1 MCAYHCVSAS
11 AATRVSNTA
20 PVHFAALLG
29 LVGRVSG
36 FAHLPRAGG
45 NEGKFF
51 TAAFAPPRDLSTF
64 NSKHG
69 NIKEGSLRSRY
80 TTVLFVV
87 PPRVREL
94 SSRRKGRHT
103 AARCV
108 TRRGLATSTVVSMA
122 AAAAAAAD
130 GEAGKGIAF
139 RTTDFARRRN
149 NDAGSVAFVTG
160 ANRGIGIEVTRQLLE
175 RTKGAF
181 RCAVV
186 LSVLLLLIRLYA
198 VGYIVRPYFQKL
210 PTKADFNNSHASVT
224 TCYA

>member
-1 MCAYHCVSAS
+1 MSAYHCVSAS

-29 LVGRVSG
+29 LVSRVSG

-45 NEGKFF
+45 NAGKFF
-51 TAAFAPPRDLSTF
+51 TAAFAPPRGLSIF
-64 NSKHG
+64 NPKHG

-80 TTVLFVV
+80 NTVLFVV

-94 SSRRKGRHT
+94 SSRHKGRHT

-108 TRRGLATSTVVSMA
+108 TRRALVTNTVVSMA
-122 AAAAAAAD
+122 AAVD

-139 RTTDFARRRN
+139 RTTEFARRRN
-149 NDAGSVAFVTG
+149 DDAGSVAFVTG

-186 LSVLLLLIRLYA
+186 LSILLLLIRLYA
-198 VGYIVRPYFQKL
+198 VVCRCLCGGACK
-210 PTKADFNNSHASVT
+210 K
-224 TCYA
+224 